1 MDYKKSLKFLCFLT
15 FIRINS
21 QPYFKMIAEN
31 LAILRQKIDE
41 TCKRSG
47 RNPDEVKLIA
57 VSKYFG
63 IASIVDAKNCGLT
76 DFGENRAQELTLKFE
91 KLRNDVTWHFIGTLQ
106 TNKVKYVVN
115 SSELIHSVDSLELVE
130 EINKRAEKIGKIQK
144 ILFEVKTSEEE
155 TKSGLETETEVLN
168 LVKRCSELKN
178 LELKGLMTM
187 APLTDDT
194 NIIRK
199 SFRDLRNLKD
209 RINNK
214 GYNLTELSMG
224 MTSDFEI
231 AIEEGATMIRVG
243 SAIFGDRDYSK
254 DWRQV

>member
-1 MDYKKSLKFLCFLT
+1 
-15 FIRINS
+15 
-21 QPYFKMIAEN
+21 MIAEN
-31 LAILRQKIDE
+31 LAVLRKKIEE

-63 IASIVDAKNCGLT
+63 VDAIIEAKNCGLT
-76 DFGENRAQELTLKFE
+76 DFGENRAQELTLKYE
-91 KLRNDVTWHFIGTLQ
+91 KLGNSVNWHLIGTLQ
-106 TNKVKYVVN
+106 KNKVKYAVN
-115 SSELIHSVDSLELVE
+115 AAELIHSVDSLELVE
-130 EINKRAEKIGKIQK
+130 EINKRAEKIGKVQK
-144 ILFEVKTSEEE
+144 ILLEAKTSEEE
-155 TKSGLETETEVLN
+155 TKSGVETETEILN

-178 LELKGLMTM
+178 IELKGLMTM
-187 APLTDDT
+187 APLTEDA

-199 SFRDLRNLKD
+199 SFGDLRNLKD
-209 RINNK
+209 QINNK

-231 AIEEGATMIRVG
+231 AIEEGATMIRIG

>member
-1 MDYKKSLKFLCFLT
+1 
-15 FIRINS
+15 
-21 QPYFKMIAEN
+21 MIAEN
-31 LAILRQKIDE
+31 LAILRQKIEE
-41 TCKRSG
+41 TCRKSG

-63 IASIVDAKNCGLT
+63 VDAIIEAKNCGLT
-76 DFGENRAQELTLKFE
+76 DFGENRPQELMLKFE
-91 KLRNDVTWHFIGTLQ
+91 KLGNEVTWHMIGTLQ
-106 TNKVKYVVN
+106 KNKVKYAVN
-115 SSELIHSVDSLELVE
+115 AAELIHSVDSLELVE
-130 EINKRAEKIGKIQK
+130 EINKRAEKIGKVQK
-144 ILFEVKTSEEE
+144 ILLEVKTSEEE
-155 TKSGLETETEVLN
+155 TKSGLETENEILS

-178 LELKGLMTM
+178 IELKGLMTM
-187 APLTDDT
+187 APLTEDA

-209 RINNK
+209 QINNK

-231 AIEEGATMIRVG
+231 AIEEGATMIRIG
-243 SAIFGDRDYSK
+243 SAIFGERDYSK

>member
-1 MDYKKSLKFLCFLT
+1 
-15 FIRINS
+15 
-21 QPYFKMIAEN
+21 MIAEN
-31 LAILRQKIDE
+31 LAQLRAKIEE

-47 RNPDEVKLIA
+47 RNPVDVKLIA

-63 IASIVDAKNCGLT
+63 VDSIIEAKNCGLT
-76 DFGENRAQELTLKFE
+76 DFGENRAQELTLKYE
-91 KLRNDVTWHFIGTLQ
+91 KLGNDVTWHMIGTLQ
-106 TNKVKYVVN
+106 KNKVKYAVN
-115 SSELIHSVDSLELVE
+115 AADLIHSVDSLELVE
-130 EINKRAEKIGKIQK
+130 EINARAEKLGKVQN
-144 ILFEVKTSEEE
+144 ILLEVKTSEEE
-155 TKSGLETETEVLN
+155 TKSGLETEYEILS

-178 LELKGLMTM
+178 IQLKGFMTM
-187 APLTDDT
+187 APLTEDA

-209 RINNK
+209 QINNK

-231 AIEEGATMIRVG
+231 AIEEGATMIRIG

>member
-1 MDYKKSLKFLCFLT
+1 
-15 FIRINS
+15 
-21 QPYFKMIAEN
+21 MIAEN
-31 LAILRQKIDE
+31 LAVLRQKIEE

-47 RNPDEVKLIA
+47 RNPVDVKLIA

-63 IASIVDAKNCGLT
+63 VDSIIQAKNCGLT
-76 DFGENRAQELTLKFE
+76 DFGENRAQELTLKYE
-91 KLRNDVTWHFIGTLQ
+91 KLENDVTWHFIGTLQ
-106 TNKVKYVVN
+106 KNKVKYAVN
-115 SSELIHSVDSLELVE
+115 AADLIHSVDSLELVE
-130 EINKRAEKIGKIQK
+130 EINNRAEKFGKVQN
-144 ILFEVKTSEEE
+144 ILLEVKTSEEE
-155 TKSGLETETEVLN
+155 SKSGLETENEILS
-168 LVKRCSELKN
+168 LVKRCTELN
-178 LELKGLMTM
+178 NIGLMGFMTM
-187 APLTDDT
+187 APLTEDA

-209 RINNK
+209 QINNK

-231 AIEEGATMIRVG
+231 AIEEGATMIRIG

>member
-1 MDYKKSLKFLCFLT
+1 
-15 FIRINS
+15 
-21 QPYFKMIAEN
+21 MIAEN
-31 LAILRQKIDE
+31 LAILRQKIEE

-63 IASIVDAKNCGLT
+63 VDAIVEAKSCGLT
-76 DFGENRAQELTLKFE
+76 DFGENRAQELTLKYE
-91 KLRNDVTWHFIGTLQ
+91 KLGDSVVWHMIGTLQ
-106 TNKVKYVVN
+106 KNKVKYAVN
-115 SSELIHSVDSLELVE
+115 AAEFIHSVDSIELVE
-130 EINKRAEKIGKIQK
+130 DINARAEKISKVQK
-144 ILFEVKTSEEE
+144 ILLEVKTSEEE
-155 TKSGLETETEVLN
+155 TKSGLVTENEILN

-178 LELKGLMTM
+178 IELKGFMTM
-187 APLTDDT
+187 APLTEDA

-209 RINNK
+209 QINNK

-231 AIEEGATMIRVG
+231 AIEEGATMIRIG

>member
-1 MDYKKSLKFLCFLT
+1 
-15 FIRINS
+15 
-21 QPYFKMIAEN
+21 MIAEN
-31 LAILRQKIDE
+31 LAILRRKIDK
-41 TCKRSG
+41 TCIRSG

-63 IASIVDAKNCGLT
+63 VEAIVEAKNCGLT
-76 DFGENRAQELTLKFE
+76 DFGENRAQELTLKYE
-91 KLRNDVTWHFIGTLQ
+91 KLGNDVIWHMIGTLQ
-106 TNKVKYVVN
+106 KNKVKYAV
-115 SSELIHSVDSLELVE
+115 SAAELIHSVDSLELVE
-130 EINKRAEKIGKIQK
+130 EINKRAEKIGKVQK
-144 ILFEVKTSEEE
+144 ILLEVKTSEEE
-155 TKSGLETETEVLN
+155 TKSGIETENEILT

-178 LELKGLMTM
+178 IDLKGFMTM

-231 AIEEGATMIRVG
+231 AIEEGATMIRIG

>member
-1 MDYKKSLKFLCFLT
+1 
-15 FIRINS
+15 
-21 QPYFKMIAEN
+21 MIAEN
-31 LAILRQKIDE
+31 LAILRRKIDK
-41 TCKRSG
+41 TCIRSG

-63 IASIVDAKNCGLT
+63 VEAIVEAKNCGLT

-91 KLRNDVTWHFIGTLQ
+91 KLGNSVVWHMIGTLQ
-106 TNKVKYVVN
+106 KNKVKYAV
-115 SSELIHSVDSLELVE
+115 SAAELIHSVDSLELVE
-130 EINKRAEKIGKIQK
+130 EINKRAEKIGKVQK
-144 ILFEVKTSEEE
+144 ILLEVKTSEEE
-155 TKSGLETETEVLN
+155 TKSGIETENEILT

-178 LELKGLMTM
+178 IDLKGFMTM

-231 AIEEGATMIRVG
+231 AIEEGATMIRIG

>member
-1 MDYKKSLKFLCFLT
+1 
-15 FIRINS
+15 
-21 QPYFKMIAEN
+21 MIAEN
-31 LAILRQKIDE
+31 LAVLRQKIEE
-41 TCKRSG
+41 TCNRSQ
-47 RNPDEVKLIA
+47 RNTDEVKLIA

-63 IASIVDAKNCGLT
+63 VDSIVEAKNCGLT

-91 KLRNDVTWHFIGTLQ
+91 KIGDSVVWHMIGTLQ
-106 TNKVKYVVN
+106 KNKVKYAVN
-115 SSELIHSVDSLELVE
+115 AAELIHSVDSLELVE

-144 ILFEVKTSEEE
+144 ILLEVKTSEEE
-155 TKSGLETETEVLN
+155 TKSGLETENEILS

-178 LELKGLMTM
+178 LDLKGFMTM

-214 GYNLTELSMG
+214 GFNLTELSMG

>member
-1 MDYKKSLKFLCFLT
+1 
-15 FIRINS
+15 
-21 QPYFKMIAEN
+21 MIVEN
-31 LAILRQKIDE
+31 LAHLRAKIEE
-41 TCKRSG
+41 TCNRAG
-47 RNPDEVKLIA
+47 RNPNEIKLIA

-63 IASIVDAKNCGLT
+63 VVSIIEAKNCGLS
-76 DFGENRAQELTLKFE
+76 DFGENRAQELTLKYE
-91 KLRNDVTWHFIGTLQ
+91 KLGNDVTWHFIGTLQ
-106 TNKVKYVVN
+106 KNKVKYAVN
-115 SSELIHSVDSLELVE
+115 AAELIHSVDSLELVD
-130 EINKRAEKIGKIQK
+130 EINKRTEKIGKVQK
-144 ILFEVKTSEEE
+144 ILLEVKTSEEE
-155 TKSGLETETEVLN
+155 TKSGLETENEILS

-178 LELKGLMTM
+178 IELKGLMTM

-209 RINNK
+209 QIKNK

-231 AIEEGATMIRVG
+231 AIEEGATMIRIG

>member
-1 MDYKKSLKFLCFLT
+1 
-15 FIRINS
+15 
-21 QPYFKMIAEN
+21 MIAEN
-31 LAILRQKIDE
+31 LAQLRAKIEE

-63 IASIVDAKNCGLT
+63 VDAIIEAKNCGLT
-76 DFGENRAQELTLKFE
+76 DFGENRAQELTLKYE
-91 KLRNDVTWHFIGTLQ
+91 KLGNSVTWHMIGTLQ
-106 TNKVKYVVN
+106 KNKVKYAV
-115 SSELIHSVDSLELVE
+115 SAAELIHSVDSLELVE
-130 EINKRAEKIGKIQK
+130 EINKRAEKIVKVQK
-144 ILFEVKTSEEE
+144 ILLEVKTSEED
-155 TKSGLETETEVLN
+155 TKSGLETENEILS
-168 LVKRCSELKN
+168 LVKRCSELN
-178 LELKGLMTM
+178 NIELKGLMTM
-187 APLTDDT
+187 APLTEDA

-209 RINNK
+209 QINNK

-231 AIEEGATMIRVG
+231 AIEEGATMIRIG

>member
-1 MDYKKSLKFLCFLT
+1 
-15 FIRINS
+15 
-21 QPYFKMIAEN
+21 MIAEN
-31 LAILRQKIDE
+31 LARLRVKIEE
-41 TCKRSG
+41 TCKRVG

-63 IASIVDAKNCGLT
+63 VDSIIEAKNCGLT
-76 DFGENRAQELTLKFE
+76 DFGENRAQELTLKFQ
-91 KLRNDVTWHFIGTLQ
+91 KLSDSVVWHMIGTLQ
-106 TNKVKYVVN
+106 KNKVKYAVN
-115 SSELIHSVDSLELVE
+115 AADLIHSADSLELVE
-130 EINKRAEKIGKIQK
+130 EINNRAEKLGKDQK
-144 ILFEVKTSEEE
+144 ILLEVKTSEEE
-155 TKSGLETETEVLN
+155 TKSGLETEIEILS

-178 LELKGLMTM
+178 IELKGFMTM

-214 GYNLTELSMG
+214 GFNLTELSMG

-231 AIEEGATMIRVG
+231 AIEEGATMIRIG

>member
-1 MDYKKSLKFLCFLT
+1 
-15 FIRINS
+15 
-21 QPYFKMIAEN
+21 MIAEN
-31 LAILRQKIDE
+31 LAILRQKIEE

-63 IASIVDAKNCGLT
+63 VDAIVEAKNCGLT
-76 DFGENRAQELTLKFE
+76 DFGENRAQELTLKYE
-91 KLRNDVTWHFIGTLQ
+91 KLGDSVTWHFIGTLQ
-106 TNKVKYVVN
+106 KNKVKYAVN
-115 SSELIHSVDSLELVE
+115 AAELIHSVDSLELVE
-130 EINKRAEKIGKIQK
+130 EINLRAEKLGKVQK
-144 ILFEVKTSEEE
+144 ILLEVKTSEEG
-155 TKSGLETETEVLN
+155 TKSGLETEYEILS
-168 LVKRCSELKN
+168 LVKRCSELKSI
-178 LELKGLMTM
+178 ELKGLMTM

-199 SFRDLRNLKD
+199 SFRDLFNLKD

-231 AIEEGATMIRVG
+231 AIEEGATMIRIG

-254 DWRQV
+254 DWRQI

>member
-1 MDYKKSLKFLCFLT
+1 
-15 FIRINS
+15 
-21 QPYFKMIAEN
+21 MIAEN
-31 LAILRQKIDE
+31 LAILRQKIEE

-47 RNPDEVKLIA
+47 RNPDEVLLIA

-63 IASIVDAKNCGLT
+63 VDAIVEAKNCGLT

-91 KLRNDVTWHFIGTLQ
+91 KLGDSVVWHMIGTLQ
-106 TNKVKYVVN
+106 KNKAKYAVN
-115 SSELIHSVDSLELVE
+115 AAELIHSVDSVELVE
-130 EINKRAEKIGKIQK
+130 EINKRAEKIGKVQK
-144 ILFEVKTSEEE
+144 ILLEVKTSEEE
-155 TKSGLETETEVLN
+155 TKSGLETENEILS
-168 LVKRCSELKN
+168 LVKRCGELKN
-178 LELKGLMTM
+178 INLKGLMTM
-187 APLTDDT
+187 APLTEDV

-231 AIEEGATMIRVG
+231 AIEEGATMIRIG
-243 SAIFGDRDYSK
+243 SAVFGDRDYSK

>member
-1 MDYKKSLKFLCFLT
+1 
-15 FIRINS
+15 
-21 QPYFKMIAEN
+21 MIAEN
-31 LAILRQKIDE
+31 LAVLRQKIEE

-63 IASIVDAKNCGLT
+63 VDSIIEAKNCGLT
-76 DFGENRAQELTLKFE
+76 DFGENRAQELTLKYE
-91 KLRNDVTWHFIGTLQ
+91 KLGNDVTWHFIGTLQ
-106 TNKVKYVVN
+106 KNKVKYAVN
-115 SSELIHSVDSLELVE
+115 AAELIHSVDSLELVE
-130 EINKRAEKIGKIQK
+130 EINARAEKLGKVQN
-144 ILFEVKTSEEE
+144 ILLEVKTSEEK
-155 TKSGLETETEVLN
+155 TKSGLETENEILSI
-168 LVKRCSELKN
+168 VKRCSELN
-178 LELKGLMTM
+178 NIGLMGFMTM
-187 APLTDDT
+187 APLTEDA

-209 RINNK
+209 QINNK
-214 GYNLTELSMG
+214 GYSLTELSMG

-231 AIEEGATMIRVG
+231 AIEEGATMIRIG

>member
-1 MDYKKSLKFLCFLT
+1 
-15 FIRINS
+15 
-21 QPYFKMIAEN
+21 MIAEN
-31 LAILRQKIDE
+31 LAVLRQKIEE
-41 TCKRSG
+41 TCNRSQ
-47 RNPDEVKLIA
+47 RNTDEVKLIA

-63 IASIVDAKNCGLT
+63 VDSIVEAKNCGLT

-91 KLRNDVTWHFIGTLQ
+91 KIGDSVVWHMIGTLQ
-106 TNKVKYVVN
+106 KNKVKYAVN
-115 SSELIHSVDSLELVE
+115 AAELIHSVDSLELVE

-144 ILFEVKTSEEE
+144 ILLEVKTSEEE
-155 TKSGLETETEVLN
+155 TKSGLETENEILS

-214 GYNLTELSMG
+214 GFNLTELSMG

>member
-1 MDYKKSLKFLCFLT
+1 
-15 FIRINS
+15 
-21 QPYFKMIAEN
+21 MIAKN
-31 LAILRQKIDE
+31 LAVLRQKIEE
-41 TCKRSG
+41 TCRKSG
-47 RNPDEVKLIA
+47 RNPAEIKLIA

-63 IASIVDAKNCGLT
+63 VDAINEAKNCGLT
-76 DFGENRAQELTLKFE
+76 DFGENRAQELTLKYE
-91 KLRNDVTWHFIGTLQ
+91 KLGNGVTWHFIGTLQ
-106 TNKVKYVVN
+106 TNKVRYVVN
-115 SSELIHSVDSLELVE
+115 SAGLIHSVDSLELVE

-144 ILFEVKTSEEE
+144 ILLEVKTSEEE
-155 TKSGLETETEVLN
+155 TKSGLETETEILN
-168 LVKRCSELKN
+168 LVKRCSELLN
-178 LELKGLMTM
+178 IELKGFMTM

-214 GYNLTELSMG
+214 GFNLTELSMG